1 MRRLMR
7 ERSLKALHRRSLVP
21 KTSDGRAEHLSPNL
35 LPECP
40 FPEVLDEYGLAVSLI
55 PTY

>member
-21 KTSDGRAEHLSPNL
+21 KTSDGRAEHLSLNL

-40 FPEVLDEYGLAVSLI
+40 FPEVLDKYGLAVSLI